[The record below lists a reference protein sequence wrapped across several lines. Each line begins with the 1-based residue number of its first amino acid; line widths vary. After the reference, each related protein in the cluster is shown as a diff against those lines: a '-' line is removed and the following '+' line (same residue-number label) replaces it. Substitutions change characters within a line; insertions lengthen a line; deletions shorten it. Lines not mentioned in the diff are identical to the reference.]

1 MLATFFYLFFYL
13 HNIYFLSI
21 YFLTDRRS
29 KKNEDEKK
37 KISES
42 VLKYHDQIAGQT
54 TIITKLKLD
63 LVKEQQSK
71 SLLEDR
77 LAKAGNQTTR
87 LDEEI
92 VQLKAMS
99 NVNYCSC
106 CIIAPRPFLN

>member
-1 MLATFFYLFFYL
+1 M

-37 KISES
+37 KMSES
-42 VLKYHDQIAGQT
+42 VLKYQDQIAGQT

-71 SLLEDR
+71 SVLEDR

-99 NVNYCSC
+99 NVNFRSYYLF
-106 CIIAPRPFLN
+106 ALRTF